1 MSVIELLQHSE
12 LFLGLT
18 PDQVEQI
25 AALGKEATYN
35 AGDIVISEGAPSHE
49 IYIICSGMVEVEV
62 IKKGTVHDVPG
73 APQLSSI
80 VRLGQGQ
87 VFGEMALVD
96 SGARS
101 ATVRCA
107 RDNTVLFRIPHQDF
121 WALCEG
127 DHHIGFIVMRNIAV
141 DLSFKLRHRNL
152 QERLAAGGGS

>member
-1 MSVIELLQHSE
+1 MSVSELLQHIE
-12 LFLGLT
+12 LFSGLT
-18 PDQVEQI
+18 PEQAEQV
-25 AALGKEATYN
+25 AAQGREAVYN
-35 AGDIVISEGAPSHE
+35 AGDVIIQEGAPSAE
-49 IYIICSGMVEVEV
+49 VYIICNGMVEVEV
-62 IKKGTVHDVPG
+62 VQGAIPDVPG

-107 RDNTVLFRIPHQDF
+107 KDDTTLYVIPRQGF
-121 WALCEG
+121 WNLC
-127 DHHIGFIVMRNIAV
+127 DSNHHIGFIVMRNIAA

-152 QERLAAGGGS
+152 QERLAGGRS